1 MRELSPAAS
10 GRCSESL
17 VSSSSS
23 KAKATKATKA
33 NLRLPSSP
41 GEPRELNDDSLD
53 ELLSGDLPP
62 LDASNSEIPKLP
74 KLGGPHQERNTR
86 PGNPRPPKAGSQ
98 QGSRAHE
105 LPTMLSTPGQPMPV
119 PQGDTD
125 SVLEALSGAR
135 SDAQRLRLV
144 AGRMIP
150 GTRYRIIR
158 WLGEGGMGV
167 VYEVENIDI
176 EKNFALKV
184 LRFDLSQQEHI
195 ARIFRDEARAASRIG
210 SPYIV
215 DINNFGELSDGRLF
229 FCMEMLEGHDLTP
242 DTESPT
248 LPVPEFLGYL
258 RQICKGLGAAHNAG
272 IIHRDIKPE
281 NIFVYTLENRKR
293 IKLLDF
299 GISAMC
305 GGQDASGGTP
315 HYMAPEQI
323 LSMPFDGRLDIYA
336 LGCTA
341 FELLTGQP
349 PFDHEDVEQLFSLHL
364 EKEPPRFSEIN
375 PEHEIP
381 EVLEAV
387 ILRCL
392 AKRPEDRYENMAELE
407 VALCEAQIAADIAT
421 PWDDLQLPEIDPE
434 RAAALAERMPSANRY
449 RGRRRWLW
457 PSIALFSS
465 ALAVGL
471 AFALSERP
479 ATDQE
484 KEIIDSLVA
493 RAQNAGARTWYV
505 YPPED
510 KPAEE
515 TSYLAV
521 LELENL
527 QGPMEHLG
535 REAAN
540 NLRQQFAN
548 TLTQVGDRYWEVPGA
563 RMFARDFYTQAVFFD
578 PNAQVASTR
587 SGVTPGQLIELKQQ
601 AKKRTFSPGLLAS
614 LQLVNDMADPNLARR
629 DEKLK
634 RRRRTRSKASIGH
647 GLVEQAITASQK
659 VKRIPKAPIFSNHPS
674 VLTPAQLAAAEERA
688 LRQRIPTPA
697 KARSETKVGVESP
710 KVDPKVIDGPIEAS
724 GRKRAA
730 RDRAP
735 NQERP
740 IRSRRDLKK
749 STDYLKQAQADRRK
763 GRRSSAERLYNL
775 SLAHNSRNHR
785 ALHGLSELY
794 FELGNYEKS
803 VKHAQ
808 SAVRYAPNNRWYQ
821 LQYGDALFK
830 VHRYLEARKAYERA
844 SKLGARGVAKRLRK
858 IAAKIGA
865 PR

>member
-1 MRELSPAAS
+1 MSA
-10 GRCSESL
+10 
-17 VSSSSS
+17 SSS
-23 KAKATKATKA
+23 KATKAA
-33 NLRLPSSP
+33 HRLPSPP
-41 GEPRELNDDSLD
+41 GEPRELPGDSLD
-53 ELLSGDLPP
+53 GLLGEDLPP
-62 LDASNSEIPKLP
+62 LDASNSEVHGLAEPP
-74 KLGGPHQERNTR
+74 EPRQERSTM
-86 PGNPRPPKAGSQ
+86 PGNPRPPAAGQ
-98 QGSRAHE
+98 KQGSRAHE
-105 LPTMLSTPGQPMPV
+105 LPTMLSTPGQPLPV

-125 SVLEALSGAR
+125 SILEALSGAR
-135 SDAQRLRLV
+135 SDAQRLRLI

-150 GTRYRIIR
+150 GTRYRIVR

-184 LRFDLSQQEHI
+184 LRFDLSQQDHI

-229 FCMEMLEGHDLTP
+229 FCMEMLQGHDLTP
-242 DTESPT
+242 DPESPT

-258 RQICKGLGAAHNAG
+258 RQICKGLGAAHDAG

-281 NIFVYTLENRKR
+281 NIFVYTLENRER

-349 PFDHEDVEQLFSLHL
+349 PFDDEDVEQLFSLHL
-364 EKEPPRFSEIN
+364 EKAPPRFSEID
-375 PEHEIP
+375 PEHGIP
-381 EVLEAV
+381 EALEAV

-392 AKRPEDRYENMAELE
+392 AKRPEERYANMAELE

-421 PWDDLQLPEIDPE
+421 PWDDLPLPEIDPD
-434 RAAALAERMPSANRY
+434 RAADLAARMPSANRY

-465 ALAVGL
+465 ALAMGL
-471 AFALSERP
+471 AFVLSERP

-484 KEIIDSLVA
+484 KERIDTLVA

-510 KPAEE
+510 NPSAE

-527 QGPMEHLG
+527 QGPMQSLG

-540 NLRQQFAN
+540 DLRHQFAH

-578 PNAQVASTR
+578 PDAQVASTR
-587 SGVTPGQLIELKQQ
+587 SGVTPGQLIELQQQ
-601 AKKRTFSPGLLAS
+601 AKKREFSPGLLAS
-614 LQLVNDMADPNLARR
+614 LQLVNDMADPNLERR

-634 RRRRTRSKASIGH
+634 RRRRTRSKAAIGQ
-647 GLVEQAITASQK
+647 GLVEQAITASRK

-688 LRQRIPTPA
+688 LRQRIPISVKSRGEAKLAPA
-697 KARSETKVGVESP
+697 PSQIAP
-710 KVDPKVIDGPIEAS
+710 KTIAEQIEKNA
-724 GRKRAA
+724 RKRNS
-730 RDRAP
+730 RDRVLG
-735 NQERP
+735 QERP
-740 IRSRRDLKK
+740 TRSRRDLQK
-749 STDYLKQAQADRRK
+749 SMDYLKRAQADRRK

-785 ALHGLSELY
+785 ALHGLSELN
-794 FELGNYEKS
+794 FELGKYEKS

-808 SAVRYAPNNRWYQ
+808 SAVRYAPKNRWYQ
-821 LQYGDALFK
+821 LHYGDALFK

-844 SKLGARGVAKRLRK
+844 SKLGARGVSQRLRK
-858 IAAKIGA
+858 IEAKIGT